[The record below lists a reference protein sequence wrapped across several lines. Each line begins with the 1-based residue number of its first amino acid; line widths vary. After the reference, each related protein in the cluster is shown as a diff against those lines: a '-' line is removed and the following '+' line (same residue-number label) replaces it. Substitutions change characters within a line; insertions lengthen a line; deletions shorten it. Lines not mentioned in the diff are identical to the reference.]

1 LEVVGVK
8 VEKVYVKDLKPAQ
21 QIKCAFLV
29 KDKTLSTDKKGHSFL
44 SVVLSD
50 KTGQVDARVWDQA
63 EEVHEQFEVDDF
75 IFVKGTVQKFQNRNQ
90 VVIHGIETLNPSSI
104 QISDF
109 LPTTKNNID
118 EMFDD
123 LLKISQEIRD
133 PFIRDLI
140 LNTLKDQEIQPLI
153 KKCPAAKSVHHAYI
167 GGLLEHTLSICNVMK
182 LISQNYKELN
192 LDLLIFGAI
201 FHDIG
206 KIWELSFDTHIGY
219 TDVGRLVGHISLGS
233 ELVERKAKE
242 IPNFPV
248 ELKHVCKHLVLTHHG
263 KLEYGSPKRPKFLE
277 AMVVGMIDELDSRIN
292 SMATYMTSQMSE
304 SNPDQK
310 WSSYNT
316 MYDRYFYLDILKQQ
330 KAKSEK

>member
-1 LEVVGVK
+1 M
-8 VEKVYVKDLKPAQ
+8 EKVFVRDLKPSQ

-29 KDKTLSTDKKGHSFL
+29 KEKNLSTDKKGNSFL
-44 SVVLSD
+44 SVILSD

-63 EEVHEQFEVDDF
+63 QETNELFEVDDF
-75 IFVKGTVQKFQNRNQ
+75 VFVKGTVQKFQNRNQ
-90 VVIHGIETLNPSSI
+90 VVIHNVEAVNPSSI

-109 LPTTKNNID
+109 LPTTANDID
-118 EMFDD
+118 TMFND
-123 LLKISQEIRD
+123 LIGISQEIRN
-133 PFIRDLI
+133 PFLRDLV
-140 LNTLKDQEIQPLI
+140 LNTLNDNEIQPLF

-182 LISQNYKELN
+182 LISQNYKELD

-206 KIWELSFDTHIGY
+206 KVWELSFDTHIGY
-219 TDVGRLVGHISLGS
+219 TDVGRLVGHIPLGS

-242 IPNFPV
+242 ISNFPV

-263 KLEYGSPKRPKFLE
+263 KLEFGSPKRPKFLE

-292 SMATYMTSQMSE
+292 SMMTYMNAQMG
-304 SNPDQK
+304 NADQK
-310 WSSYNT
+310 WSSYNS

-330 KAKSEK
+330 KAKLEK

>member
-1 LEVVGVK
+1 LD
-8 VEKVYVKDLKPAQ
+8 KVYVRDLKPSQA
-21 QIKCAFLV
+21 IKCAFLV
-29 KDKTLSTDKKGHSFL
+29 KDKNLSTDKNGKSFL
-44 SVVLSD
+44 SVTLSD
-50 KTGQVDARVWDQA
+50 KSGQIDARIWDQA
-63 EEVHEQFEVDDF
+63 QEVSELFEIDDF
-75 IFVKGTVQKFQNRNQ
+75 VLVKGTVQKFQNRNQ
-90 VVIHGIETLNPSSI
+90 LVIHNIEALNPSSV

-118 EMFDD
+118 EMFND
-123 LLKISQEIRD
+123 LIKISEEVRN

-140 LNTLKDQEIQPLI
+140 LNTLKDNEIQPLI
-153 KKCPAAKSVHHAYI
+153 KKCPAAKTVHHAYI

-182 LISQNYKELN
+182 LISQNYKELD

-206 KIWELSFDTHIGY
+206 KVWELSFDTYIGY
-219 TDVGRLVGHISLGS
+219 TDVGRLVGQIPLGS
-233 ELVERKAKE
+233 ELVERKARE

-292 SMATYMTSQMSE
+292 SMMTYMNSQMSE

-310 WSSYNT
+310 WSSYNS

-330 KAKSEK
+330 KAKLDK

>member
-1 LEVVGVK
+1 MN
-8 VEKVYVKDLKPAQ
+8 KVYVKDLKPSQAIQ
-21 QIKCAFLV
+21 CAFLV
-29 KDKTLSTDKKGHSFL
+29 KDKNLSTDKNGKSFL

-50 KTGQVDARVWDQA
+50 KSGQVDARIWDQA
-63 EEVHEQFEVDDF
+63 QEVNELFEVDDF
-75 IFVKGTVQKFQNRNQ
+75 VLVKGTVQKFQNRNQ
-90 VVIHGIETLNPSSI
+90 LVIHNIEAMNPSSV
-104 QISDF
+104 QIADF

-118 EMFDD
+118 EMFNE
-123 LLKISQEIRD
+123 LIKISEEVRN

-140 LNTLKDQEIQPLI
+140 LNTLRDNEIQPLI
-153 KKCPAAKSVHHAYI
+153 KKCPAAKTVHHAYI

-182 LISQNYKELN
+182 LISQNYKELD

-206 KIWELSFDTHIGY
+206 KVWELSFDTYIGY
-219 TDVGRLVGHISLGS
+219 TDVGRLVGHIPLGS
-233 ELVERKAKE
+233 ELVERKARE

-292 SMATYMTSQMSE
+292 SMMTYMNSQMSE
-304 SNPDQK
+304 SNPEQK
-310 WSSYNT
+310 WSSYNS

-330 KAKSEK
+330 KAKIDK

>member
-1 LEVVGVK
+1 MDKVFVK
-8 VEKVYVKDLKPAQ
+8 ELRASQPVKGT
-21 QIKCAFLV
+21 FLV
-29 KDKTLSTDKKGHSFL
+29 KEKNLSIDKKGHSFL
-44 SVVLSD
+44 SVILCD

-63 EEVHEQFEVDDF
+63 EEMNELFEVDDF

-90 VVIHGIETLNPSSI
+90 VVIHNIETLSPSSVNI
-104 QISDF
+104 ADF
-109 LPTTKNNID
+109 LPTTNQNIE
-118 EMFDD
+118 EMYLQ
-123 LLKISQEIRD
+123 LLKISEEIHD
-133 PFIRDLI
+133 PFIRSLV
-140 LNTLKDQEIQPLI
+140 LNTLNDAEIQPLI

-206 KIWELSFDTHIGY
+206 KVWELSFNTSIGY
-219 TDVGRLVGHISLGS
+219 TDVGRLVGHITLGS

-248 ELKHVCKHLVLTHHG
+248 ELKNVCKHLILTHHG

-277 AMVVGMIDELDSRIN
+277 AVVVGMIDELDSRIN
-292 SMATYMTSQMSE
+292 SMMTYMNSQMSE
-304 SNPDQK
+304 ADQK

-316 MYDRYFYLDILKQQ
+316 MYDRYFYLDILKRSN
-330 KAKSEK
+330 KKTET